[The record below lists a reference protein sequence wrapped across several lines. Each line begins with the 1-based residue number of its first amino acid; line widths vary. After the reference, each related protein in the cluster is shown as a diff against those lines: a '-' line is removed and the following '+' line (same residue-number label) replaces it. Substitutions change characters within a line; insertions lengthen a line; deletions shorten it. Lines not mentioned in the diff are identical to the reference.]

1 METLIASEITLS
13 TIPSLIKMSPL
24 SVPDLTLLR
33 LIAVSLVSFIGLDV
47 GTMYNLDIKEWLYPT
62 IITIVH
68 IVSSYLGF
76 RMLPTVWSQVLF
88 FTYPFFILVGSY
100 VVLNKSIKLFDIMW
114 FIPLLFSIYLL
125 YLDVDN
131 KENKKKQKELGK
143 KMGAFEWSV
152 GIVSILISAL
162 TEAAY
167 FIYFLYNPVEGSWNR
182 LGVSYIGAA
191 ILYTIYY
198 LLTHQ
203 SQKHI
208 EHKKPR
214 NWLFAI
220 LWNIIVA
227 GFGYWGRF
235 YSQDKV
241 SPLLYS
247 ALSYTG
253 LLSGYGISV
262 LLGQDAMTKTDIISI
277 IGVLFSILGLT
288 FTPSLM
294 STFINTTTSTSS
306 GGFDGSISL

>member
-33 LIAVSLVSFIGLDV
+33 LIAVSLVSFIGLDI
-47 GTMYNLDIKEWLYPT
+47 GTIYNLDIQQWLYPT
-62 IITIVH
+62 LITIVH

-88 FTYPFFILVGSY
+88 FTYPFFILIGSY
-100 VVLNKSIKLFDIMW
+100 IVLQKSIKLFDVMW
-114 FIPLLFSIYLL
+114 FIPLLSSIYLL
-125 YLDVDN
+125 YSDVN
-131 KENKKKQKELGK
+131 NVENKKKEKESGH
-143 KMGAFEWSV
+143 KMGTFEWTV
-152 GIVSILISAL
+152 GVVSILISAA

-167 FIYFLYNPVEGSWNR
+167 FIYFLSNPLDGSWNR

-191 ILYTIYY
+191 ILYAIYY
-198 LLTHQ
+198 FITNQ
-203 SQKHI
+203 TQKSNDN
-208 EHKKPR
+208 KKPR
-214 NWLFAI
+214 NWVFAI
-220 LWNIIVA
+220 VWNLVIA

-235 YSQDKV
+235 QSQDTV

-262 LLGQDAMTKTDIISI
+262 ALGQDALTKTDIVSI
-277 IGVLFSILGLT
+277 LGVLFSILGLT
-288 FTPSLM
+288 FTPSFM
-294 STFINTTTSTSS
+294 ASATSP
-306 GGFDGSISL
+306 GVGIGSDI